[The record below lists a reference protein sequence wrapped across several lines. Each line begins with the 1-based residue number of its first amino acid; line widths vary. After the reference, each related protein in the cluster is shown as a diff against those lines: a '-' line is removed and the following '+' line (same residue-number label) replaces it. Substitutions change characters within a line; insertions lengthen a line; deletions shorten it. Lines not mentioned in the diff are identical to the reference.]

1 VRATPD
7 RLPSASWVVRGGL
20 VLFVLLWLFGPA
32 ALRSVVPIWLPFVIA
47 LGLTVLFFVNARRA
61 GEPARPDRGPQ
72 VIDRERYGYTAET
85 DELIVVPTPE
95 GERWIPYSGETA
107 EELDALIA
115 DPEHEALSAA
125 PYFPERQRLNAIRQ
139 FVVGVGVIAAL
150 AAAAWYIDS
159 RRGWSG
165 LDDEKQTQAEERFS
179 AEASRVAGHSVTIRC
194 DESGQRVG
202 FVQHSDGVALI
213 GGDLAY
219 LTPERCYDLYRLAS
233 EGDVSSSQTAR
244 AVAVLAHEAW
254 HLAGVRDEAKTEC
267 YALQSGV
274 ELGQRLGLDEETAR
288 RMMRQQLAENSG
300 RSAATSEYVVGPDC
314 RDGGK
319 LDLHP
324 QRSAFP

>member
-1 VRATPD
+1 MPD
-7 RLPSASWVVRGGL
+7 RVPSASWIVRIGL
-20 VLFVLLWLFGPA
+20 VMFVLLWLFGPA
-32 ALRSVVPIWLPFVIA
+32 GLRSAVPIWLPFVIA

-72 VIDRERYGYTAET
+72 VIDRERYGYTAES
-85 DELIVVPTPE
+85 DELILVRTRDE
-95 GERWIPYSGETA
+95 EHWIPYSGESA

-115 DPEHEALSAA
+115 DPEHEALA
-125 PYFPERQRLNAIRQ
+125 PTPYIPERHRLQAIRQ

-150 AAAAWYIDS
+150 AAVAWYIDS
-159 RRGWSG
+159 RRGWNG
-165 LDDEKQTQAEERFS
+165 LDEETRTQAAERFS
-179 AEASRVAGHSVTIRC
+179 AEASRVAGHPVTIRC
-194 DESGQRVG
+194 DESGERVG
-202 FVQHSDGVALI
+202 AVQHSDGVALI

-219 LTPERCYDLYRLAS
+219 LTPQRCYDLYRLAFK
-233 EGDVSSSQTAR
+233 DKVSSSQTAR

-254 HLAGVRDEAKTEC
+254 HLAGVRDEGKTEC

-300 RSAATSEYVVGPDC
+300 RGVATSEYVVGPGC
-314 RDGGK
+314 RDGGE

-324 QRSAFP
+324 QTSAFP